1 MRISDLADLSAANL
15 WKRRLRTFL
24 TVSGVAVGIGAL
36 VAMISFGKGMQENVT
51 KNFRELAL
59 FNSVTVFPGQSRPE
73 GQDPDSPPIRSGTR
87 ALPSDAVLDDE
98 AVQSIAAVKGVEWV
112 YPDINFPALVGFN
125 GKEELRL
132 VQVIPAKAL
141 ASGMFKLVCGRAFA
155 TDDENSA
162 LVSQS
167 FLRTLGWKEPRE
179 ALARSLKIS
188 SLALDISRFD
198 LSALSGL
205 PRLPISREDHEF
217 TVAGITQ
224 DSVFGGPN
232 PFQNDII
239 IPSGAAARIKRLPFN
254 SVWDLFRM
262 SERKGGGYSA
272 LNVRLVSPA
281 YIGAVKDKARSMGFS
296 TFALADQF
304 SEIRR
309 SFIYMDM
316 VLAAVGMIAIFVAS
330 LGIVNTMVMSILE
343 RFREIGVMKAV
354 GAGDRDIKTIFF
366 FESFS
371 IGLIGGALGCGLGWG
386 VSRIINQI
394 VNFFLAKQG
403 VPYLQYFAFPLW
415 IFMGAV
421 TFSILVSLAAGIY
434 PARRAAKVDPVIAL
448 RHD

>member
-1 MRISDLADLSAANL
+1 MRISDLADLSVANL
-15 WKRRLRTFL
+15 WKRKLRTFL

-36 VAMISFGKGMQENVT
+36 VSMISFGKGMQENVT

-59 FNSVTVFPGQSRPE
+59 FNSVTVFPGSSRPE
-73 GQDPDSPPIRSGTR
+73 GYDPDAPSSRPGTR

-98 AVQSIAAVKGVEWV
+98 AVRSIAAIKGVEWV
-112 YPDINFPALVGFN
+112 YPDINFPALVSLN

-141 ASGMFKLVCGRAFA
+141 ASGMFKLLCGRAFA
-155 TDDENSA
+155 TDKENSA
-162 LVSQS
+162 LVSPS
-167 FLRTLGWKEPRE
+167 FLRTLGFKEPRE
-179 ALARSLKIS
+179 ALGQSLKIS
-188 SLALDISRFD
+188 SLALDIGRLD

-205 PRLPISREDHEF
+205 RGLPISREDHEF
-217 TVAGITQ
+217 TVTGVTQ
-224 DSVFGGPN
+224 DSGFSGPN
-232 PFQNDII
+232 PFQNDIMI
-239 IPSGAAARIKRLPFN
+239 LPEAAAKIKRLPFN
-254 SVWDLFRM
+254 SVWDLFRI

-281 YIGAVKDKARSMGFS
+281 HIGAVKDKARAMGFA

-304 SEIRR
+304 SEIQR
-309 SFIYMDM
+309 SFVYLDM

-343 RFREIGVMKAV
+343 RFREIGIMKAV

-386 VSRIINQI
+386 VSGIINQV

-403 VPYLQYFAFPLW
+403 VPYMKYFVFPLW

-421 TFSILVSLAAGIY
+421 AFSVMVSLAAGIY